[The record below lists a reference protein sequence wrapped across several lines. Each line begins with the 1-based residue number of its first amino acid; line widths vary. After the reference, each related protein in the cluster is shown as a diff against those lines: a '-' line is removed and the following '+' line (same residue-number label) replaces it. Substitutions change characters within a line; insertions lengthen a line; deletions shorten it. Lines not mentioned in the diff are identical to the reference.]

1 MLLHAAEKD
10 IDEKTVSAILKAAGV
25 KADDARVKA
34 LVASL
39 AGVDIADAM
48 TQAVAAPAR
57 CSHQLL
63 LVLQTPLPLLKRK
76 RKKKKKLVSTVL
88 VPFSVET
95 GIERRRAH
103 T

>member
-1 MLLHAAEKD
+1 M
-10 IDEKTVSAILKAAGV
+10 
-25 KADDARVKA
+25 
-34 LVASL
+34 
-39 AGVDIADAM
+39 
-48 TQAVAAPAR
+48 
-57 CSHQLL
+57 
-63 LVLQTPLPLLKRK
+63 PLPLLKRK